1 MTATRNFWIKLGAVV
16 GLLALVALGAF
27 VLWQRG
33 NYHQWPWQS
42 LPDRVNHCD
51 RSYAPGDWVSAHD
64 APRLQF
70 DFRFAPALAAHHDVY
85 IEPGKFFTNDQGQP
99 CPMGYF
105 MQDGS
110 GYQVY
115 GLLGGP

>member
-1 MTATRNFWIKLGAVV
+1 VTRPRWLQV
-16 GLLALVALGAF
+16 GLIAGLLVAVAFGGF

-33 NYHQWPWQS
+33 NYHQWPWQA
-42 LPDRVNHCD
+42 LPDRLDHCH
-51 RSYAPGDWVSAHD
+51 RSYAPGDDIDAKD
-64 APRLQF
+64 APRLKF

-85 IEPGKFFTNDQGQP
+85 VEPDKFFTNDQGEP

-105 MQDGS
+105 MKHGS
-110 GYQVY
+110 SYQIY

>member
-1 MTATRNFWIKLGAVV
+1 MTREGWLKVALVV
-16 GLLALVALGAF
+16 GLLAFATLGGF

-42 LPDRVNHCD
+42 FPDRLDHCD
-51 RSYAPGDWVSAHD
+51 RSYAPGDSVSAKD
-64 APRLQF
+64 APTPLKL
-70 DFRFAPALAAHHDVY
+70 DFRYAPTLAAHHDVY
-85 IEPGKFFTNDQGQP
+85 VEPDKFFTNDQGEP

-105 MQDGS
+105 MKHGS
-110 GYQVY
+110 SYQVY

>member
-1 MTATRNFWIKLGAVV
+1 MARPWWVQVLAFGA
-16 GLLALVALGAF
+16 LLVAVTLGGF

-42 LPDRVNHCD
+42 LPDRVDHCD
-51 RSYAPGDWVSAHD
+51 RSYAPGDDIAAND
-64 APRLQF
+64 APKLKF
-70 DFRFAPALAAHHDVY
+70 DFHFTPALAAHHDVY
-85 IEPGKFFTNDQGQP
+85 LEPGKFFTNDKGEQ

-105 MQDGS
+105 MKHGS
-110 GYQVY
+110 YYQVY

>member
-1 MTATRNFWIKLGAVV
+1 MTATRDFWIKLGAVV

-42 LPDRVNHCD
+42 LPDRVDHCD

-64 APRLQF
+64 APRLQY

-85 IEPGKFFTNDQGQP
+85 IEPGKFFTNDQGEP

-105 MQDGS
+105 VQDGS

>member
-1 MTATRNFWIKLGAVV
+1 MTRERWLKVGVV
-16 GLLALVALGAF
+16 VCLLVVAAFGGL

-33 NYHQWPWQS
+33 NYHQWPWQA
-42 LPDRVNHCD
+42 LPDRLDHCH
-51 RSYAPGDWVSAHD
+51 RSYAPGDFVDEED
-64 APRLQF
+64 APALQF
-70 DFRFAPALAAHHDVY
+70 DFRSSPALAAHHDVY
-85 IEPGKFFTNDQGQP
+85 VEPDKMFTNDRGEQ

-105 MQDGS
+105 MKDGS